1 MSEQLWTSFNDK
13 KFAAERAKY
22 DWNGRELSTITSA
35 NNGTLSITVGSG
47 NAQTFTANQATNTTT
62 TVTIPVASVT
72 SGTGSEGL
80 MSAAMAEKLAGV
92 ATGATHVGVGTNNG
106 DIAVTDASGNTTQM
120 NVYTHATDGAN
131 KSAGETAN
139 KTPSFGGKFKVV
151 RAIVDQLGHTTEL
164 TDYEITIPNA
174 TATASTGGSGGTD
187 GLMSAADKEKL
198 NGLTVNDA
206 TLTIT
211 VAGTA
216 HTFTANS
223 STATSVS
230 IPNATSASGQNP
242 ATGGLMTATDKANLD
257 FANSVIPQ
265 SGSYP
270 ASTSNMLVTHNE
282 LVAAQGLT
290 TAFEVVNLTSG
301 ANPVPDVAN
310 PQTNVIYLTKDT
322 SSSATDPY
330 TEWIYVEDS
339 TTTPSTYTWE
349 VIGETSVDLSKY
361 KPKQTAV
368 SDPTVPS
375 TGTTTSLTFIDS
387 ISQDANG
394 VISPTKKTVAT
405 MVGAQSNTAGQAGLV
420 PAPAS
425 TDEDKFLKG
434 DGTWATVSTVDEKVK
449 ATAKTD
455 NVNYEILA
463 TASASPNSGEAT
475 EAVYD
480 TEITLNPSTNTIA
493 ANISGDAATAS
504 AAKTGSALET
514 AIGGKADKVTGAT
527 NGNLAAFDSNG
538 NLVDSTA
545 KPSDFKTVQT
555 AVSDPTASGNA
566 TSFIDSISQNT
577 NGDITVSK
585 KTVSTVTASTSGSGG
600 NNGLMT
606 AAQAETLAALNHWK
620 YDTFGDS
627 SGPSG
632 TETAVSY

>member
-1 MSEQLWTSFNDK
+1 MSKELWTSFNDR

-22 DWNGRELSTITSA
+22 DWNGRELSTITGA
-35 NNGTLSITVGSG
+35 NDGTLSITVGSG

-62 TVTIPVASVT
+62 TVTIPVATVT

-92 ATGATHVGVGTNNG
+92 ATGATKVEDGTYNG
-106 DIAVTDASGNTTQM
+106 YIAVTDASGTTTQI
-120 NVYTHATDGAN
+120 NVYTHDTNGAN
-131 KSAGETAN
+131 TSAGETAD
-139 KTPSFGGKFKVV
+139 KAPGFGGKFKVV
-151 RAIVDQLGHTTEL
+151 RATVDQLGHTTAL
-164 TDYEITIPNA
+164 ADHEITIPNA

-198 NGLTVNDA
+198 DGLTVNDA

-216 HTFTANS
+216 STFTANS
-223 STATSVS
+223 STPTSVS
-230 IPNATSASGQNP
+230 IPNAASASGADP

-290 TAFEVVNLTSG
+290 AAFEVVNLTSG
-301 ANPVPDVAN
+301 ADPVPDVAN
-310 PQTNVIYLTKDT
+310 PQTNIIYLTKDT
-322 SSSATDPY
+322 GSSAKDPY
-330 TEWIYVEDS
+330 TEWICTATS
-339 TTTPSTYTWE
+339 PSQEWE
-349 VIGETSVDLSKY
+349 VIGETSVDLSNY
-361 KPKQTAV
+361 KQKQTAV

-387 ISQDANG
+387 ISQDADG

-455 NVNYEILA
+455 NVNYKILA
-463 TASASPNSGEAT
+463 TASASPTSGAAT

-480 TEITLNPSTNTIA
+480 TDITLNPSTNTIA

-514 AIGGKADKVTGAT
+514 AIGSKADKVTGAT

-555 AVSDPTASGNA
+555 AVSDPTAAGTA
-566 TSFIDSISQNT
+566 TSFIDTISQNT
-577 NGDITVSK
+577 NGDISVTK
-585 KTVSTVTASTSGSGG
+585 KTVPTVIPTTSHAALTGTD
-600 NNGLMT
+600 GLMT
-606 AAQAETLAALNHWK
+606 GDQAETLANLNHWK